1 MTIKFKYTGA
11 GHFYQGIPARDLTEA
26 DWAGLTL
33 EQRDLVMGGG
43 LYAGEEPAKAVT
55 TNEEEEVKKS
65 SKGAKNKGR
74 SKKESV

>member
-1 MTIKFKYTGA
+1 MIKFKYTGA
-11 GHFYQGIPARDLTEA
+11 GEFYSGVPARDLTDG
-26 DWAGLTL
+26 DWAGLTP

-43 LYAGEEPAKAVT
+43 LYAGEEPAKSVT
-55 TNEEEEVKKS
+55 TNEEEVKKS